1 VTVAVLVMTGDR
13 LARAYAPGALIT
25 PILVALAPF
34 AGGAVAT
41 VPACLLAAPAA
52 IVSRR
57 ELA

>member
-1 VTVAVLVMTGDR
+1 MTGDR
-13 LARAYAPGALIT
+13 LARAYAPGALVT

-52 IVSRR
+52 IISRR